1 MNTTTTAPPNIEV
14 AGPLSGILSQITP
27 QTIISIALFIV
38 IAILIRYVLAWFIT
52 TLMRRG
58 LISVGTK
65 MIMSRIIDI
74 IVIVTVS
81 LILIHIVTA
90 SLAPYVIMTVLGL
103 LVLIMFYYEI
113 REFTAFITI
122 QMQRYARGTWIE
134 VYLPGHTTPV
144 TGRLVDVQPFNSI
157 LEDVYG
163 NKIYMANSVLVNSL
177 IKEYNPSVI
186 LQLTV
191 NTSTPTGEQLR
202 LSAMFDTVRES
213 VENSPFRFD
222 ETYTLIKSMSM
233 GKVSIL
239 IRLVPLTTPVR
250 ASDLYKIMNQV
261 TMNLKEFDPKIE
273 VLTL

>member
-1 MNTTTTAPPNIEV
+1 MNTTTTLPNGELT
-14 AGPLSGILSQITP
+14 GPFSNVLSQITP
-27 QTIISIALFIV
+27 QTIISIALFIA
-38 IAILIRYVLAWFIT
+38 IAILIRYVLVWFIT

-103 LVLIMFYYEI
+103 LVLVMFYYEI

-134 VYLPGHTTPV
+134 VYLPGHATPV

-202 LSAMFDTVRES
+202 LSAVFDAIRES

-222 ETYTLIKSMSM
+222 ETYTPIKSMSM

-250 ASDLYKIMNQV
+250 ASDLYKIMNQI
-261 TMNLKEFDPKIE
+261 TMNLKEFDPMIE
-273 VLTL
+273 VLTV